1 MMVVRMMSTVQS
13 LRGATADASNLPN
26 DVCRVLLV
34 DDHSLILETMS
45 VALAD
50 KSGPN
55 ALRLETA
62 HTVDA
67 ALQKIASDG
76 PYDAVLLD
84 YQVPG
89 MAGLD
94 GLKSLIAANGGKVIL
109 FSGVATP
116 RVVERAMEMGASG
129 YIPKTLQL
137 KTLRHAIQFV
147 AEGEVFL
154 PVEFM
159 RNRVATGENDLG
171 LKPREMRVLRLLC
184 QGLQNKEIGGE
195 LNLEETI
202 VKLDLRSICRK
213 LGVKN
218 RTQAVIE
225 ARKLGLF

>member
-1 MMVVRMMSTVQS
+1 MNTAQS
-13 LRGATADASNLPN
+13 VRGAPGDASKLPN

-45 VALAD
+45 VALGD
-50 KSGPN
+50 VSGPN
-55 ALRLETA
+55 PLMLETA
-62 HTVDA
+62 NTVDA
-67 ALQKIASDG
+67 ALQQIASCG
-76 PYDAVLLD
+76 RYDAVLLD

-147 AEGEVFL
+147 ADGEVFL

-159 RNRVATGENDLG
+159 RNRVATGANDLG
-171 LKPREMRVLRLLC
+171 LKPREMRVLGLLC

-213 LGVKN
+213 LGAKN